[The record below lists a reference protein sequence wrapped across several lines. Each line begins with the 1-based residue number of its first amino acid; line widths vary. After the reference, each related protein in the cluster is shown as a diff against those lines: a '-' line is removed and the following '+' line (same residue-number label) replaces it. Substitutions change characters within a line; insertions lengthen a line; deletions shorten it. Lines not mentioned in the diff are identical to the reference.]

1 MKILLVLRGMLLLL
15 LPTST
20 AYSLLLENGR
30 GYAIFINFGGA
41 IKKRGKWADLNKF
54 YVILQN

>member
-30 GYAIFINFGGA
+30 GYAIFINFGGGN
-41 IKKRGKWADLNKF
+41 KKTGK
-54 YVILQN
+54 VG

>member
-20 AYSLLLENGR
+20 AYSLLSENGR
-30 GYAIFINFGGA
+30 GYAIIA
-41 IKKRGKWADLNKF
+41 IKKYDL
-54 YVILQN
+54 